1 METVPML
8 GDVDDEKHF
17 AQLLEVAYCE
27 AATELND
34 ICHKVAQLVH
44 EESFVT
50 IERDQVLEQCEALHR
65 LKFVM
70 LATVQQT
77 IERRRRLANV
87 ARGLAD
93 VVLDKEGSEK

>member
-8 GDVDDEKHF
+8 GDVDDEQHF

-34 ICHKVAQLVH
+34 VCHKIAHLVH

-50 IERDQVLEQCEALHR
+50 IEPGEVLEVCEELNS
-65 LKFVM
+65 LQFVM
-70 LATVQQT
+70 IATVQQT
-77 IERRRRLANV
+77 IKRRRRLGNV
-87 ARGLAD
+87 PRRLAD
-93 VVLDKEGSEK
+93 VVLDKEGSQE